1 MKFKK
6 IVFIFLI
13 GLVGVMSSCVDDY
26 FNIDPEIGEG
36 EADLSA
42 TVVFSP
48 VRNALGRDTRAAG
61 DALKHIK
68 SLCVFLYTKQGD
80 DIKLYKRIPQAQ
92 LEGLEIENNNNAT
105 APDAVGENEHVAE
118 TATPQATFTIK
129 GIPFG
134 RYYMYAVANMGNLD
148 SYDDA
153 DLDTPEKLKAVPL
166 QWQEDNIPVNDQ
178 MFGYFTATD
187 NQTSQGFDAPAVI
200 VNRPQMPLH
209 AWVKRA
215 ASKVT
220 VAIDGSGLNNGVQV
234 WIKSIQIKDI
244 PRDCFL
250 GQNNVASNSDL
261 LPDGEKFVI
270 NESMSAEGPSVTKQS
285 PYYYP
290 YMPAGTTS
298 LENAHTEFQNALYFY
313 ENMQGEGQSKKQ
325 IWPDQEDKTTP
336 KFPSGNDP
344 NDKGFKDSKRNGTY
358 IEVIGYYKGFKK
370 GEAGQGMV
378 ESEGPIVYRF
388 MLGKDTDKNYDAQ
401 RNYHYKL
408 TLMLKGNAND
418 TDWHI
423 VYDPEPDIII
433 PSPYYISYLY
443 DQSMNLPI
451 KIYGKRLISLRADIE
466 DNETNKNSWHP
477 VDVTG
482 KNDPNGGD
490 LKAYWDGTPNNPGPW
505 NGFLSLRK
513 TAAARFG
520 VWPAV
525 EGFNDPLN
533 PGGKLVFG
541 PNEAVTYTSNRT
553 YYDNN
558 NRGWREYTV
567 TNTGT
572 VNDAEGNYTITTNG
586 AGEWL
591 VTVPLFTRAAV
602 MVSQTA
608 YTGNNPYV
616 AYRRMA
622 KVKFTAV
629 VEGYDGKEHTVVCHP
644 KDPMTVDKDDDAV
657 TIYQMRRVVNP
668 KGIWRPG
675 NSVKP
680 FHVKMMVLEGE
691 NNAEFVPLMS
701 DGPWKAVIKNGDW
714 FDLEPTP
721 GKSQRNPDG
730 TISGVGDM
738 YAENN
743 DGRVVDFT
751 FRPKGPTSTPRG
763 GLIKIYY
770 NNYTCVHIIFVRQGY
785 DPVSFTGSNTKW
797 HSFNLKTATEEVS
810 DPVEE
815 GSYFRR
821 YNTTLPIAAS
831 NNQSSMFSTQG
842 GTVVWQNNA
851 DYDFE
856 IAGQSGIKKKW
867 SEITT
872 DKDSWPSFNI
882 KGKSCRLAT
891 GTDLSRI
898 LDNRNVTYGYGVLYT
913 DETTETPI
921 VVNDVYGARE
931 GSTANKGM
939 RGVFVCDTVTGTQ
952 IFLPIGATGYGRFKQ
967 KANGNYNR
975 QKDGYSGVN
984 QYANRW
990 EPFPEATPESP
1001 ISQPG
1006 MWSPMPYGVQYRPLF
1021 WDLYRRPGAL
1031 YWLDGDNALD
1041 INYYTFAFDLTTQGS
1056 VGITWGSAGD
1066 DSGTD
1071 AILLRLV
1078 ED

>member
-1 MKFKK
+1 M
-6 IVFIFLI
+6 
-13 GLVGVMSSCVDDY
+13 MSSCVDDY
-26 FNIDPEIGEG
+26 FDIDPEIGEG

-48 VRNALGRDTRAAG
+48 VRNALGRDTRAEG

-80 DIKLYKRIPQAQ
+80 DIKLYKRIPQTQ

-118 TATPQATFTIK
+118 TATPQATFSIR

-153 DLDTPEKLKAVPL
+153 DLDTPEKLKAVRL
-166 QWQEDNIPVNDQ
+166 QWQENNIPGNDQ
-178 MFGYFTATD
+178 MFGYFTTTD
-187 NQTSQGFDAPAVI
+187 NQTSQGFDAPAVV
-200 VNRPQMPLH
+200 VNRPQMPLY

-261 LPDGEKFVI
+261 LADGEKFVI
-270 NESMSAEGPSVTKQS
+270 NESMSAVGPSVTKQS
-285 PYYYP
+285 PYFYP
-290 YMPAGTTS
+290 DMPAGTNS

-433 PSPYYISYLY
+433 PNPYYISYLY

-451 KIYGKRLISLRADIE
+451 KLMGKRLVSLRADIIE
-466 DNETNKNSWHP
+466 NGWHAI
-477 VDVTG
+477 DETG
-482 KNDPNGGD
+482 KNPPNGGV
-490 LKAYWDGTPNNPGPW
+490 LKAYWDGTPNDPGPW

-513 TAAARFG
+513 TTAARFG
-520 VWPAV
+520 LWPGV
-525 EGFNDPLN
+525 EGLNDPLN
-533 PGGKLVFG
+533 PAGEDF
-541 PNEAVTYTSNRT
+541 NEQKFAPGNAITYTSNKS
-553 YYDNN
+553 YYDDN
-558 NRGWREYTV
+558 NRGWREYIV
-567 TNTGT
+567 TNVGS
-572 VNDAEGNYTITTNG
+572 VNDPAGNYSVSTNG
-586 AGEWL
+586 AGEWT
-591 VTVPLFTRAAV
+591 VTVPLYTRAAV
-602 MVSQTA
+602 MVSQTG

-622 KVKFTAV
+622 KVRFTAV
-629 VEGYDGKEHTVVCHP
+629 IEGFDGVNHTVVCGP
-644 KDPMTVDKDDDAV
+644 ENPTQGAKDAV
-657 TIYQMRRVVNP
+657 TIYQMRRIVNP

-691 NNAEFVPLMS
+691 NNDNFVPLKS
-701 DGPWKAVIKNGDW
+701 DGPWKAVIKKGDW
-714 FDLEPTP
+714 FDLEPTE

-743 DGRVVDFT
+743 EGRVVDFT
-751 FRPKGPTSTPRG
+751 FRPKGTTSTPRG

-785 DPVSFTGSNTKW
+785 EPVSFTGSKTKW
-797 HSFNLKTATEEVS
+797 HSFNLKTATEEVA
-810 DPVEE
+810 DPVLE

-821 YNTTLPIAAS
+821 YNTALPIAAS
-831 NNQSSMFSTQG
+831 NNQSSMYSVDAS
-842 GTVVWQNNA
+842 GTVVWKNNA
-851 DYDFE
+851 NHDFA
-856 IAGQSGIKKKW
+856 IAGQTGTRKW
-867 SEITT
+867 SQITT
-872 DKDSWPSFNI
+872 DRTSWPSFEI
-882 KGKSCRLAT
+882 DGKTCRLANR
-891 GTDLSRI
+891 GDVAAI
-898 LDNRNVTYGYGVLYT
+898 IDNRNVTYGYGVLYT
-913 DETTETPI
+913 NETTETSTS
-921 VVNDVYGARE
+921 VTDVYSARE
-931 GSTANKGM
+931 GSISNKGM

-967 KANGNYNR
+967 KANYHAYNT
-975 QKDGYSGVN
+975 QADDFEGVN

-990 EPFPEATPESP
+990 
-1001 ISQPG
+1001 Q
-1006 MWSPMPYGVQYRPLF
+1006 PMPVSGNGVGSYGVNYKPLF
-1021 WDLYRRPGAL
+1021 WDLYRRPGAI
-1031 YWLDGDNALD
+1031 YWLSGDDALD
-1041 INYYTFAFDLTTQGS
+1041 LNYYQFTFDRTTIQDLFIVRPTSG
-1056 VGITWGSAGD
+1056 WGSPAD
-1066 DSGTD
+1066 PSGSD
-1071 AILLRLV
+1071 AIQIRLV